1 MNKVFGAPPCNG
13 VAKGASSERG
23 RERER
28 ERQREGKGEREG
40 EKASDKSQQTQ
51 TAFLYASKE
60 AIRYIQNAMRAG
72 MKQAMMTVMVALVPI
87 HVQLVKNQR

>member
-1 MNKVFGAPPCNG
+1 

-51 TAFLYASKE
+51 TAFLYAKG